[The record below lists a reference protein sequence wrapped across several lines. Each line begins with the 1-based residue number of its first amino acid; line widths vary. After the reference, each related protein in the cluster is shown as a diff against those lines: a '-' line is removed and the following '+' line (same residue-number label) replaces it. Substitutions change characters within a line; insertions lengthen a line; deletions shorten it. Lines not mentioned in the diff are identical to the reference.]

1 MFTDSVKASKGTG
14 VSQLSEN
21 MAEPNLRCENYPL
34 LPAAPCFLVPDSA
47 HRPASVYEGATHP
60 HNVLHIDYDGQG
72 VIKSLEETYTE
83 DRYVSTSAVERE
95 NAQKVKEKPCL
106 IALDLEKEL
115 SVGSFH
121 NLVN

>member
-1 MFTDSVKASKGTG
+1 MNKSLKTQQK
-14 VSQLSEN
+14 SQWTEQFFN
-21 MAEPNLRCENYPL
+21 KNN
-34 LPAAPCFLVPDSA
+34 
-47 HRPASVYEGATHP
+47 
-60 HNVLHIDYDGQG
+60 NVLHINYNGQG